1 MSKKTI
7 VLTIAGSDIQFA
19 PTPELY
25 GEYVGAMAR
34 GDMTDSAHNFVMQ
47 SAQGDEEKDEEG
59 KPKENKKDD
68 GKGDKDKPQQKNQ
81 LPQIILQLLLPL
93 VKIYT

>member
-25 GEYVGAMAR
+25 GEYIGAMAR

-47 SAQGDEEKDEEG
+47 SAQGDEGKELLRKLDEDNAGAMIQVAGALVGEYA
-59 KPKENKKDD
+59 PKVAISVKK
-68 GKGDKDKPQQKNQ
+68 
-81 LPQIILQLLLPL
+81 
-93 VKIYT
+93 

>member
-47 SAQGDEEKDEEG
+47 SAQGDEEKETLRKLDEDNAGAMIQVAGTLVGEYA
-59 KPKENKKDD
+59 PKVAISVKK
-68 GKGDKDKPQQKNQ
+68 
-81 LPQIILQLLLPL
+81 
-93 VKIYT
+93 